1 MVEKAQPQLVTTALI
16 ERQQAASI
24 KFSTNLVFAGFAW
37 TLLVCCFL
45 IFGPDDFGTSRRLAL
60 AAFMSNCLPSV

>member
-24 KFSTNLVFAGFAW
+24 KFSTNLGLQASPDTAR
-37 TLLVCCFL
+37 CCFL
-45 IFGPDDFGTSRRLAL
+45 IFAG
-60 AAFMSNCLPSV
+60 